1 MTDELLT
8 LKEAKHGA
16 FAQLLD
22 MRDELIKQRYKLDLV
37 MRNGLITV
45 DEHAGKLAELGS
57 EIRYVEVQIA
67 AIKAGDTFDYVDAA
81 EHIKG
86 VHEDVKT
93 CIEHWTREHGLTVGQ
108 CEQIY
113 VAAHVDRNFT
123 ADVDRELIN
132 RMIDDFKRCN
142 AADTV
147 KTEFD
152 KAVAESVNEYS
163 ATVEINGETL
173 TFEDGQLTQ
182 VASLR
187 YGAYFTIRDGRRNFY
202 YRGNRVSKQN
212 FFGHIAV
219 EDKVI
224 AERAAIGEFVAKYGG
239 SEFKPGTNPHGNF
252 VAQIHPTLANGRQD
266 NYEAV
271 FDKLTDAHAF
281 IDEFKTLAGDMKFI
295 ATIKRG
301 SFYGEQIYRHGLNGQ
316 EYFAPDDGGDNAA
329 VDKIVGEMLKRGC
342 WVEYP
347 EDEPDGANEKARLC

>member
-8 LKEAKHGA
+8 LKAAKHGA
-16 FAQLLD
+16 FANLLD
-22 MRDELIKQRYKLDLV
+22 KRDELTKQRYNLGKLK
-37 MRNGLITV
+37 RNGLITV
-45 DEHAGKLAELGS
+45 DEHDAKAAAIDS
-57 EIRYVEVQIA
+57 EIRYVEIQIDA
-67 AIKAGDTFDYVDAA
+67 LNAGDTFDYIDAA

-86 VHEDVKT
+86 VYEDVKT
-93 CIEHWTREHGLTVGQ
+93 CIDFWSREHGLTVEQ
-108 CEQIY
+108 CEKIY
-113 VAAHVDRNFT
+113 VAAHIDRNFT
-123 ADVDRELIN
+123 ADVDRKLIDA
-132 RMIDDFKRCN
+132 MIDAFKRCN

-147 KTEFD
+147 KAEFD

-173 TFEDGQLTQ
+173 TFEDGQLTEIG
-182 VASLR
+182 STR
-187 YGAYFTIRDGRRNFY
+187 YEAYFTIRDGRKIFY
-202 YRGNRVSKQN
+202 YRGNRVSKQD

-219 EDKVI
+219 EDKAI

-271 FDKLTDAHAF
+271 FDDKAAAHAF

-301 SFYGEQIYRHGLNGQ
+301 SFYGEQIYRHGLKGQ
-316 EYFAPDDGGDNAA
+316 EFFAPDDEA
-329 VDKIVGEMLKRGC
+329 E
-342 WVEYP
+342 
-347 EDEPDGANEKARLC
+347 ANEKARLG